1 MPLFSV
7 IIPFRDAEATLPE
20 TLASLAAQTEPDWE
34 ALLIDDASCDSSLAI
49 AMAAAARDPRLRVI
63 HDAAQ
68 THKRGTAA
76 SRNLGI
82 AAARGEYIALLDA
95 DDRWLPGK
103 LAAQRAV
110 FAQGADIVFSAYQRV
125 DHRGRGLGTVA
136 APARVVWADAL
147 AGNPIGALTGAW
159 RRARFPQARMPARDM
174 HEDYAFWLMLLREGA
189 VAHGLPQ
196 VLAEYRVHPGS
207 ASANK
212 RHAAR
217 AVWEILGT
225 QGLSAPQ
232 RLLCFLR
239 YAFRAFARRLSRDR
253 PDVAS
258 KG

>member
-1 MPLFSV
+1 MPMFSV
-7 IIPFRDAEATLPE
+7 IIPFHNEETTLPE
-20 TLASLAAQTEPDWE
+20 ALASLAAQTESDWE
-34 ALLIDDASCDSSLAI
+34 ALLVDDASRDGSLAL

-63 HDAAQ
+63 DPPAQ
-68 THKRGTAA
+68 DGPRGVAA

-82 AAARGEYIALLDA
+82 RAAQGDYIALLDA

-103 LAAQRAV
+103 LAAQKAA
-110 FAQGADIVFSAYQRV
+110 FAQGADIVFSAYRRV
-125 DHRGRGLGTVA
+125 DHSGRVLGIVRA
-136 APARVVWADAL
+136 APRVTWADAL

-159 RRARFPQARMPARDM
+159 RRARFPQARMPDRAM

-207 ASANK
+207 VSADK

-239 YAFRAFARRLSRDR
+239 YAFRAFARRLARDR
-253 PDVAS
+253 PDVVS
-258 KG
+258 GG

>member
-7 IIPFRDAEATLPE
+7 IIPFHDAEATLPE
-20 TLASLAAQTEPDWE
+20 TLASLAAQSEADWE
-34 ALLIDDASCDSSLAI
+34 ALLIDDASRDGSLAI

-68 THKRGTAA
+68 ERARGVAA

-82 AAARGEYIALLDA
+82 AAARGAYVALLDA

-110 FAQGADIVFSAYQRV
+110 FAQGADIVFGSYRRV
-125 DHRGRGLGTVA
+125 DHRGRVLGTVM
-136 APARVVWADAL
+136 APARVALADAL

-174 HEDYAFWLMLLREGA
+174 HEDYAFWLMLLREGV
-189 VAHGLPQ
+189 VAQGLPD

-212 RHAAR
+212 RRAAR
-217 AVWEILGT
+217 AVWEILGQ
-225 QGLSAPQ
+225 QGLGGPR

-239 YAFRAFARRLSRDR
+239 YVLTAFARRL
-253 PDVAS
+253 
-258 KG
+258 